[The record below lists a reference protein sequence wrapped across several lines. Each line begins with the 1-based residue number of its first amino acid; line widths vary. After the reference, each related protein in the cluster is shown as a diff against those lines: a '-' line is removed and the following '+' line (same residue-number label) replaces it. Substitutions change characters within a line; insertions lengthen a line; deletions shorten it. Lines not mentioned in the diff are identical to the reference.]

1 MIPSNT
7 CKTQNSKQVL
17 QLLMKKQ
24 YNSYIFSMASKTI
37 DVRDINLPRSEVGWC
52 KNSRN
57 QNLHFMFEY
66 YNGY

>member
-24 YNSYIFSMASKTI
+24 YNSYIFSMASETI
-37 DVRDINLPRSEVGWC
+37 DVRDINLPRDI
-52 KNSRN
+52 
-57 QNLHFMFEY
+57 NLLLV
-66 YNGY
+66 